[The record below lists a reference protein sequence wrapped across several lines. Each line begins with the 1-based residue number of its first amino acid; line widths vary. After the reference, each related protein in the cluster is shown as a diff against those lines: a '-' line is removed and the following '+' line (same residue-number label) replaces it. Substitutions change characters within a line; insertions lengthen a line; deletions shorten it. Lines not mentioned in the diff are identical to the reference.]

1 MGVELFMVYV
11 VRPGDTLYFIARRY
25 GLTVEEVMRANGL
38 ESDLI
43 LVGQTLYLPILPT
56 GIYGMGSRGD
66 AVRMLQQ
73 ALRSMGFTLQV
84 DGIYGP
90 ETANTIY
97 YIQLKYPE
105 LAADGIYGPQ
115 TRGFLRQMLHSG
127 YHLAPDP
134 YSTLALVNK
143 TNALDP
149 YYLPPDL
156 TIPEVP
162 FTTEGSAPRKQMR
175 AEAAQALE
183 QLFAR
188 AAAEGIELAGV
199 SAYRSYP
206 RQATIFRE
214 NWEQDPE
221 EANRSSARPG
231 ESEHQTGLAIDVS
244 SPSVN
249 YVLTQAFGET
259 EEGRWLAQNAAD
271 FGFILRYPQ
280 GKEDITGYLYEP
292 WHIRYVG
299 RPAAEA
305 IAQSGLTLEEFLAE
319 GSAVL

>member
-1 MGVELFMVYV
+1 MSATLDATPVARLLGDAPVLIGEGKAFPVEERFLEPERDRSLTDRV
-11 VRPGDTLYFIARRY
+11 VRAVGLALRETAGD
-25 GLTVEEVMRANGL
+25 
-38 ESDLI
+38 I
-43 LVGQTLYLPILPT
+43 LVFLPGAGEI
-56 GIYGMGSRGD
+56 R
-66 AVRMLQQ
+66 R
-73 ALRSMGFTLQV
+73 
-84 DGIYGP
+84 
-90 ETANTIY
+90 
-97 YIQLKYPE
+97 
-105 LAADGIYGPQ
+105 
-115 TRGFLRQMLHSG
+115 
-127 YHLAPDP
+127 
-134 YSTLALVNK
+134 
-143 TNALDP
+143 
-149 YYLPPDL
+149 
-156 TIPEVP
+156 
-162 FTTEGSAPRKQMR
+162 
-175 AEAAQALE
+175 AAQALE